1 MTFILQTES
10 NRTAITPTSMD
21 GVGALLLCISAS
33 VISLSSGSFSSASLA
48 GGVSLF
54 HSATEKSS
62 RELLLAL
69 YQFIS
74 IFFFYYFFI

>member
-1 MTFILQTES
+1 
-10 NRTAITPTSMD
+10 MD

-48 GGVSLF
+48 GVSLF

-74 IFFFYYFFI
+74 IFFFYYFSI

>member
-48 GGVSLF
+48 GVSLF
-54 HSATEKSS
+54 HSATKKSS

-74 IFFFYYFFI
+74 IFFFYYFSI